1 MNIVYKTHIE
11 NQGWN
16 IPVRNGEVSG
26 TVGKSLRLE
35 AIIISLEDLDG
46 LDIAMEY
53 QAHVQNI
60 GWQPLKTDG
69 EIAGTVGE
77 GLRLEALRIRL
88 TGNDAKKYS
97 VKYQVHVE
105 NYGWTLWKK
114 DGDTAG
120 TTDVGLRAEAIR
132 ISLERVDDVVVVVP
146 DDPTEDPTQIIVPI
160 IDPDASIPPEK
171 IMCAS
176 YATHIENLGWQSDV
190 TDGRISGRVGQGLR
204 MEAIRITIINQNGED
219 VEVAYQTHV
228 ENMGWQT
235 AVSNGQTAGTTDQG
249 LRLEAIKIWLTGS
262 DADKYSIWY
271 RVHVQNE
278 AWQDWCRDG
287 QTAGTEGQALRAEG
301 IEIIL
306 TLKSDNILRPTQQ
319 APLLTLNYRGHVQNI
334 GWKPWV
340 KNGQMCGTTGL
351 GMRLEAI
358 EMNLSSLD
366 GVNLGVTYRVHV
378 RNVGWQAW
386 FSNGQ
391 TAGTVGEG
399 LRIEAIEILLTGSDA
414 DQYTI
419 QYRGHVENSGW
430 TGWKTD
436 GETLGTTGEA
446 LRLEAIS
453 VVVIKNVDLNA
464 DISNEVV
471 NDAPIVQIWA
481 SDFPRADLL
490 LHDNRTDYRLLS
502 AKLVSGINK
511 TDDFVFEIDPTHP
524 HYNKLKKLKTT
535 IYVYEIYSS
544 TRTEKVFEGR
554 ILSDTES
561 FDKLR
566 KVTCE
571 GTLAYLKDS
580 IQRPATYVNVTPEQ
594 FLTMVLDNHNMQV
607 TSDKRIHMGIC
618 TKLNGDGTGVVIKT
632 KYRTYI
638 ENQGWLSYV
647 QNGDISGTVGAGLR
661 MEAFELAIENMGALD
676 VAVTYRAYIEN
687 TGWQEWKT
695 AGSTAGTIAQSLR
708 MEAIEIKLTGADAG
722 RFSIQY
728 RSHVE
733 NVGWQDW
740 CADGETSG
748 TTEQALRIEALSI
761 IIVSK
766 VDGTNSTVKD
776 GLFRENDYT
785 NTYALIKTEL
795 VDKLGGVLVIE
806 EVGSIKFL
814 NYLEN
819 YGRVNEQPIKNGLN
833 MLDYTKDI
841 DASNIVTVI
850 VPYGKEVNDKPI
862 TIASVNNNCDYI
874 YDETA
879 VAEYGWIGESY
890 EWSNIDSPSALK
902 YAAELLLAKAI
913 KQTLSFTVSAIDLS
927 LVNMDISEF
936 KVGDMVRI
944 ISVPHNIDTFLS
956 VSKKERDLFE
966 HGNDKITLGSVPQ
979 TLVDRVSGELGGGI
993 TGLIQTNSNAIQ
1005 NMEYVSNELA
1015 FMVKIT
1021 SETVE
1026 ETATTVN
1033 ETILRMDAFEI
1044 NLSAIQTTVSNIDG
1058 VVGDLDTRLQQAELS
1073 ITPEAIVATVT
1084 DSTTYVTDMNSKADS
1099 DDLTNLESRVN
1110 TAEAKITPS
1119 AITLTVTSSSTYIN
1133 DLGEKV
1139 NADKI
1144 INSINMSTEGI
1155 TIQANK
1161 LTLSGLVT
1169 VTTYNGLVS
1178 GLANGT
1184 TTIDGDCIT
1193 TGTLNAN
1200 QIGSGTFNGD
1210 LIKFSSDVQIITGS
1224 KAPACSVYYSSTRNG
1239 SLTCNS
1245 SHGAIIRGYNDVY
1258 IYTQTGGGIVLD
1270 DNVTCLNT
1278 MSVNGA
1284 LTTGG
1289 LAVATT
1295 PTSSTYKVSNFRWM
1309 TTSDYLEFTCTEG
1322 ARGIDTWSS
1331 DKKLKKNIIETRV
1344 SGVDLVNSIDVIEF
1358 DWKKS
1363 GEKVT
1368 VGLLADD
1375 IELKL
1380 GSEHIL
1386 YVEQPDG
1393 STLKQLRP
1401 QTLIPLIIKAIQE
1414 LSLKVDSVDELLNV
1428 LQKEVNNENF
1438 K

>member
-132 ISLERVDDVVVVVP
+132 ISLEQVDDVVVVVP
-146 DDPTEDPTQIIVPI
+146 NNPTDDPTQIIVPI
-160 IDPDASIPPEK
+160 SDPDASIPPEK

-319 APLLTLNYRGHVQNI
+319 APLLALNYRGHVQNI

-366 GVNLGVTYRVHV
+366 GVDLGVTYRVHV
-378 RNVGWQAW
+378 QNVGWQAW

-419 QYRGHVENSGW
+419 QYRGHVENGGW

-436 GETLGTTGEA
+436 GETLGTTGED

-490 LHDNRTDYRLLS
+490 LHDNRTEYRLLS
-502 AKLVSGINK
+502 AKPVSGINK

-571 GTLAYLKDS
+571 GALAYLKDS
-580 IQRPATYVNVTPEQ
+580 IQRPAKYVNVTPEQ

-944 ISVPHNIDTFLS
+944 ISVPHNVDTFLS

-1005 NMEYVSNELA
+1005 NMEYVSNELS
-1015 FMVKIT
+1015 FLVKIT
-1021 SETVE
+1021 NEL
-1026 ETATTVN
+1026 ATEN
-1033 ETILRMDAFEI
+1033 ETTINETKLAMDAFSI
-1044 NLSAIQTTVSNIDG
+1044 SLSATQTTVSNLNSSVDETKLAMDAFSISLSATQTTVSNLNSSVD
-1058 VVGDLDTRLQQAELS
+1058 DLDTRIQSAELL
-1073 ITPEAIVATVT
+1073 ITPDAITSTVMSSTEYVSDMSGKVAYT
-1084 DSTTYVTDMNSKADS
+1084 DYTGNNIVSKINQTSTTILIQASKVNITGFVTFT
-1099 DDLTNLESRVN
+1099 DLN
-1110 TAEAKITPS
+1110 TAGATTIYGGNISGGYGNLDRLTVDQYIYISANNAAYPNPTLYITRYPGTAGSYGGYLQATSSYGINLVAEVGPMRLYAPSGIKIASTTTIS
-1119 AITLTVTSSSTYIN
+1119 STLTVTGKLSAPNMITTST
-1133 DLGEKV
+1133 
-1139 NADKI
+1139 
-1144 INSINMSTEGI
+1144 T
-1155 TIQANK
+1155 TANK
-1161 LTLSGLVT
+1161 
-1169 VTTYNGLVS
+1169 VS
-1178 GLANGT
+1178 
-1184 TTIDGDCIT
+1184 
-1193 TGTLNAN
+1193 
-1200 QIGSGTFNGD
+1200 QIRWCAD
-1210 LIKFSSDVQIITGS
+1210 
-1224 KAPACSVYYSSTRNG
+1224 SVR
-1239 SLTCNS
+1239 
-1245 SHGAIIRGYNDVY
+1245 
-1258 IYTQTGGGIVLD
+1258 TGGGYVE
-1270 DNVTCLNT
+1270 VTCTL
-1278 MSVNGA
+1278 
-1284 LTTGG
+1284 
-1289 LAVATT
+1289 
-1295 PTSSTYKVSNFRWM
+1295 
-1309 TTSDYLEFTCTEG
+1309 G
-1322 ARGIDTWSS
+1322 ARGIDVWTS
-1331 DKKLKKNIIETRV
+1331 DKRLKKNIKESETIALDEINKMQAK
-1344 SGVDLVNSIDVIEF
+1344 SFEWIDSDGDGIIDCGFVADEIQEALG
-1358 DWKKS
+1358 DQYLLNVQQAN
-1363 GEKVT
+1363 GT
-1368 VGLLADD
+1368 V
-1375 IELKL
+1375 
-1380 GSEHIL
+1380 
-1386 YVEQPDG
+1386 
-1393 STLKQLRP
+1393 LKQLRASAF
-1401 QTLIPLIIKAIQE
+1401 IPVLVKAVQE
-1414 LSLKVDSVDELLNV
+1414 LRAELNDLKKNKLLGGFYEKEINQYRSIDNDDSI
-1428 LQKEVNNENF
+1428 
-1438 K
+1438 